1 MLKEVLI
8 SGGIATVS
16 GLVGFI
22 ISKKITNA
30 NFDIYVEKAKAQASA
45 IENEAQLLLYKANL
59 KSQEIEI
66 EARKLYESIKEKAK
80 IDLLQREDDI
90 VKKEQNFK
98 RYKQNEDRRL
108 QDEVAILKA
117 KQVDLKRNEK
127 SLNSLKKRYEEKID
141 EALNAI
147 EHCAGMTKDEAK
159 TVLLEKVEEK
169 SRGEIAHIVRR
180 YENEAKTEAKK
191 RANYILAQ
199 ATSRFAG
206 EFAAERLTNLI
217 HLSDDELKGRII
229 GKEGRNIKTLETLL
243 GVDIIIDDTP
253 NIILVSSFNLYRRA
267 IATKTIETLIQD
279 GRIQPARIEE
289 IYNKVC
295 EEFESAVLS
304 EGEEIVADLDIGVMH
319 PELVKLIGKLRYR
332 ASYGQNALAHTLEVA
347 HLAGIMAAEMG
358 ADARLAKRAG
368 LLHDIGKALTNDT
381 QGNHVDLGAT
391 ICNRYNEH
399 TVVINAIYAHHGYED
414 INSIECGAV
423 CAADA
428 LSAARP
434 GARREVLESFLKRVT
449 EIEEIASEHTGVRQA
464 YAINAGREVRVLVN
478 ASLVNDDESVLMA
491 KEIAKEIEEKVQY
504 PGEIKVNVIRE
515 SRAIE
520 FAR

>member
-1 MLKEVLI
+1 MLNEVL
-8 SGGIATVS
+8 SGSSAAVIS
-16 GLVGFI
+16 GLVGFF
-22 ISKKITNA
+22 ISKKITSA
-30 NFDIYVEKAKAQASA
+30 NFDIYVEKAKAQAGA
-45 IENEAQLLLYKANL
+45 IENEAQLLLYKANI
-59 KSQEIEI
+59 KSQEIEL
-66 EARKLYESIKEKAK
+66 EATKLYESAKEKAK
-80 IDLLQREDDI
+80 MDLLQREDDI
-90 VKKEQNFK
+90 LRKEQSFK
-98 RYKQNEDRRL
+98 RYKQNEEKKL
-108 QDEVAILKA
+108 QDEVATLKA
-117 KQVDLKRNEK
+117 RQVDLKRNEK
-127 SLNSLKKRYEEKID
+127 SLSSLKKRYEEKID
-141 EALNAI
+141 EALNAM
-147 EHCAGMTKDEAK
+147 EYCAGMTQEEAK
-159 TVLLEKVEEK
+159 VVLLEKVEEK
-169 SRGEIAHIVRR
+169 LRAQIAHTVRR
-180 YENEAKTEAKK
+180 YENEAKNEAKK

-199 ATSRFAG
+199 ATSRYAG

-217 HLSDDELKGRII
+217 NLSDDELKGRII
-229 GKEGRNIKTLETLL
+229 GKEGRNIKALEMLL

-267 IATKTIETLIQD
+267 IATKTIELLIED

-295 EEFESAVLS
+295 DEFESNTLS
-304 EGEEIVADLDIGVMH
+304 EGEEIVADLDVGVMH
-319 PELVKLIGKLRYR
+319 PELIKLIGKLRYR

-358 ADARLAKRAG
+358 GDIRLAKRAG
-368 LLHDIGKALTNDT
+368 LLHDIGKALTHDSE
-381 QGNHVDLGAT
+381 GNHVDLGAA

-399 TVVINAIYAHHGYED
+399 SIVLNAIYAHHGHEE

-449 EIEEIASEHTGVRQA
+449 EIEEIASEHIGVKQA
-464 YAINAGREVRVLVN
+464 YAINAGREVRVIVN
-478 ASLVNDDESVLMA
+478 ASLINDDESILMA
-491 KEIAKEIEEKVQY
+491 KEIAKEIEAKVQY

-515 SRAIE
+515 SRAVE

>member
-1 MLKEVLI
+1 MLNEILI
-8 SGGIATVS
+8 GGGAATFS
-16 GLVGFI
+16 GLVGFF

-45 IENEAQLLLYKANL
+45 IENEAQLLLYKANM
-59 KSQEIEI
+59 KSQEIEL
-66 EARKLYESIKEKAK
+66 EAKKLYESAKDKAK
-80 IDLLQREDDI
+80 EDLLQREDEVI
-90 VKKEQNFK
+90 RKEQSFK
-98 RYKQNEDRRL
+98 RYKQSEDRRL
-108 QDEVAILKA
+108 QDEISILKVR
-117 KQVDLKRNEK
+117 QVDLKRNEK
-127 SLNSLKKRYEEKID
+127 SLNLLKKRYEQKID
-141 EALNAI
+141 EALHSI
-147 EHCAGMTKDEAK
+147 EHCAGMTQDEAK
-159 TVLLEKVEEK
+159 SVLLEKIEEK
-169 SRGEIAHIVRR
+169 SRGDIAHVVRR
-180 YENEAKTEAKK
+180 YENEAKKEAKK

-199 ATSRFAG
+199 ATSRYAG

-217 HLSDDELKGRII
+217 YLSDDELKGRII

-253 NIILVSSFNLYRRA
+253 NAILVSSFNLYRRA
-267 IATKTIETLIQD
+267 IATKTIELLIDD

-295 EEFESAVLS
+295 EEFENDILN
-304 EGEEIVADLDIGVMH
+304 EGEEIVADLDVGVMH
-319 PELVKLIGKLRYR
+319 PELTKLIGRLRYR
-332 ASYGQNALAHTLEVA
+332 ASYGQNALVHTLEVA

-358 ADARLAKRAG
+358 GDVRLAKRAG
-368 LLHDIGKALTNDT
+368 LLHDIGKALTHEYD
-381 QGNHVDLGAT
+381 GNHVDLGAD

-399 TVVINAIYAHHGYED
+399 SVVINAIYAHHGHQE

-423 CAADA
+423 CAGDA

-434 GARREVLESFLKRVT
+434 GARREVLESFLKRVS
-449 EIEEIASEHTGVRQA
+449 EIEEIASEHTGVKQA

-478 ASLVNDDESVLMA
+478 ASLINDDESILMA

-515 SRAIE
+515 SRAVE
-520 FAR
+520 FAK